1 MGGVSDQDYEHVQQ
15 VWNRVIYEFE
25 DVSLGDYY
33 DVYLATDVSLL
44 ADDFVNFWNMFLKHC
59 KKDQAYCYTAPR
71 LALQAALKYT
81 GVKLELLRNYSML
94 VMF

>member
-1 MGGVSDQDYEHVQQ
+1 MGDISGEKATTKNAFYSKLNMGGVSDQDYEHVQQ

-44 ADDFVNFWNMFLKHC
+44 AGDFVNF
-59 KKDQAYCYTAPR
+59 
-71 LALQAALKYT
+71 
-81 GVKLELLRNYSML
+81 
-94 VMF
+94 

>member
-1 MGGVSDQDYEHVQQ
+1 MRGVSNQDYEHVQQ

-44 ADDFVNFWNMFLKHC
+44 ADDFVNF
-59 KKDQAYCYTAPR
+59 
-71 LALQAALKYT
+71 
-81 GVKLELLRNYSML
+81 
-94 VMF
+94 